1 MGLAI
6 AIGIGLIALAVSIVV
21 LFGALEYLVRFGRYL
36 LRLVSDNLSA
46 ARNRYVEDRKK
57 RSSQYLH

>member
-6 AIGIGLIALAVSIVV
+6 AIGIGLIALAIAIVM

-36 LRLVSDNLSA
+36 LRLFTDNLSA
-46 ARNRYVEDRKK
+46 ARTRYSEDRKK
-57 RSSQYLH
+57 RSEQYLH